1 MLTEQNMLTLA
12 KPFELAE
19 HGFKSGNVYLRKS
32 AIRRRLSKVDL
43 MWTISA
49 PEFVITHDDVV
60 IYRGSITVG
69 GVTRSGLGSGII
81 QRFDSNKKE
90 LEGYNLARNVAKAHK
105 EAVTDILARAA
116 VEFGVGNY
124 LRDKPAHIKEIDFA
138 DWLAKLSGT
147 KPAPVTQQPA
157 GSPPP
162 TVGSNPAPS
171 TPPVAPV
178 ATWATVTEIE
188 DMLTKATS
196 ALNITWLD
204 ISLYTGIA
212 DQKDYAAWNEKFV
225 DRADA
230 RDTIIAEHRKKQLSL
245 PPSKPKK
252 ETDAVT
258 VTD

>member
-60 IYRGSITVG
+60 IYRGAITVG

-81 QRFDSNKKE
+81 QRLDSNKKE

-162 TVGSNPAPS
+162 APTPAS
-171 TPPVAPV
+171 TPAEPASVS
-178 ATWATVTEIE
+178 WATVTEIE

-245 PPSKPKK
+245 PPATPKK